1 MAAHSFNIPGGEILT
16 GIGATWFVSY
26 AYYENIDRSHQ
37 NWNRVST
44 ARSRLGRYKNSKQY
58 HKTWLQHIIAM
69 NPENL
74 NKNTIGL
81 NALQTIAMAKALLAF
96 LEQHPSQC
104 NKAAP
109 LGTAHTERANT
120 QPKDAQATFS
130 IMTLLH
136 ERSRHPLSPRDDA
149 WFNQIAGS
157 NEDTV
162 SIITTDNVIRWKSTQ
177 RNDTN
182 NFFDTYKLHAVYDL
196 KNPYSGTRAN
206 FFLYVFSK
214 RPAEMIH
221 YGIYHKPLQNRVE
234 YIPRFTLAEKFPE
247 PYSAYLKLIEK
258 QISFGFLPH
267 DTDSYE
273 FGVFPATLF
282 TPNCWNPQRYS
293 KKTQEAQNVCEKIP
307 SVPLCGIVR
316 IIRPRP
322 VNDNLLVPVAFPE
335 EWQYPV
341 NYSGLRMSHQ
351 TDCVLQKGDIIF
363 FNRNRILLVYEQ
375 PPMEIYASL
384 NCLVLRPY
392 CEYFC
397 SEYLYYYLT
406 DETIRTI
413 LHSME
418 AGSIPRISP
427 AELSKLPV
435 AHQANSHAFYQ
446 NKFFEEK
453 FPYSYLK
460 KHNNA
465 LSANQH
471 ACKPYS
477 GDKAYIFISYCHKDT
492 AEVLPI
498 IQYLLRNGY
507 RVWYD
512 EGIDPGT
519 EWDRNIAEH
528 IVNCGYFIAFITS
541 NYLKSSNC
549 KDELS
554 FARDLE
560 KKRFL
565 VYLEQVD
572 LPDEMKMRLAR
583 IQNIHKYTYTN
594 DESFFQKLETAKDLG
609 QYKD

>member
-104 NKAAP
+104 NKAAT

-120 QPKDAQATFS
+120 QPKDAQ
-130 IMTLLH
+130 
-136 ERSRHPLSPRDDA
+136 
-149 WFNQIAGS
+149 
-157 NEDTV
+157 
-162 SIITTDNVIRWKSTQ
+162 
-177 RNDTN
+177 
-182 NFFDTYKLHAVYDL
+182 
-196 KNPYSGTRAN
+196 
-206 FFLYVFSK
+206 
-214 RPAEMIH
+214 
-221 YGIYHKPLQNRVE
+221 
-234 YIPRFTLAEKFPE
+234 
-247 PYSAYLKLIEK
+247 
-258 QISFGFLPH
+258 
-267 DTDSYE
+267 
-273 FGVFPATLF
+273 
-282 TPNCWNPQRYS
+282 
-293 KKTQEAQNVCEKIP
+293 AQNVCEKIP

-322 VNDNLLVPVAFPE
+322 VNDNLLVPMAFPE

-351 TDCVLQKGDIIF
+351 TDCVLQKGDILF

-392 CEYFC
+392 CEDFC

-528 IVNCGYFIAFITS
+528 ILNCGYFIAFITS

-572 LPDEMKMRLAR
+572 LPAEMKMRLAR